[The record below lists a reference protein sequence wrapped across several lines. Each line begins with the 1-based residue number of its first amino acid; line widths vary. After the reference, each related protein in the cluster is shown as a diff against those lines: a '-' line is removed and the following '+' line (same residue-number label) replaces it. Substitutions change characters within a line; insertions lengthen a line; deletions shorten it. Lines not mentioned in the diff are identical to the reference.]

1 MNPDRYAVIYNSK
14 YDNDNDNIFESYN
27 STTAAAISSFSS
39 YQSTSKS
46 LLQRIPWRYF
56 RDIKLVT
63 EDVVKS
69 ASRYDDGC
77 SCERTMNPLDP
88 KVTQTF

>member
-1 MNPDRYAVIYNSK
+1 MFYLIVTADVK
-14 YDNDNDNIFESYN
+14 YYDD
-27 STTAAAISSFSS
+27 A
-39 YQSTSKS
+39 
-46 LLQRIPWRYF
+46 
-56 RDIKLVT
+56 
-63 EDVVKS
+63 DVVKS